1 MSETSDAVTAKRP
14 LLGTRLLRLPR
25 ITRILLAAVFAFA
38 AALMIDRL
46 FAASYYDVDTAGST
60 FSISVIFGLI
70 SYVIGW
76 WLLLG
81 FGPEEAKPHR
91 LLPYYVV
98 ISTIFLIIGLALLVV
113 GLVTAYAPS

>member
-1 MSETSDAVTAKRP
+1 MSETNVAVTAKRP

-25 ITRILLAAVFAFA
+25 LTRILLAAVFAFA

-46 FAASYYDVDTAGST
+46 FAASFYDANTAGST

-81 FGPEEAKPHR
+81 FGPQETKPRR

-98 ISTIFLIIGLALLVV
+98 ISTIFLIIGLVLLVA
-113 GLVTAYAPS
+113 GLVMTYSPT